1 MKALAFPRLGIA
13 KPRVRLNEFWF
24 RPAGWAF
31 IWVAAIVLIYLATAP
46 RTYALLD
53 QDNYLRYFAE
63 TNWQWLHI
71 YREKHTD
78 FMFLVGIVTDELGWR
93 LWILL
98 VNWFGSLPEDGVRF
112 TVVAL
117 NALTIYTFSRTRRP
131 LLALL
136 LYIAIPTAL
145 STAGLFQIR
154 QGFAFAIAM
163 YFATVYRRPIL
174 GALIASTIHTTF
186 AIPAI
191 FLIVARVFRKRTT
204 VAIVACSAT
213 GIALA
218 CTGHFLFERFG
229 GRRLETYSADTDDF
243 TIRLLLLLAAYGIAS
258 TLVLYTRRKENGWP
272 SKQIISQIS
281 IAHIALIVY
290 LVVAFFIFPFGKG
303 RVWYYVPMLLPY
315 LIPEIVIKRWFVLG
329 MTVILFGM
337 VGADVINNYYKNVYD
352 YFISDISI

>member
-1 MKALAFPRLGIA
+1 MKALALPRLRIVKRRA
-13 KPRVRLNEFWF
+13 RVNEFWF
-24 RPAGWAF
+24 RPAGWVF
-31 IWVAAIVLIYLATAP
+31 IWIAAIVLIYLATAP

-63 TNWQWLHI
+63 TSWQWLRI
-71 YREKHTD
+71 YREKHTE

-98 VNWFGSLPEDGVRF
+98 VNWLGALPEDGVRL
-112 TVVAL
+112 TVVVL
-117 NALTIYTFSRTRRP
+117 NAITIYTFSKTRRP

-163 YFATVYRRPIL
+163 YSAIVYRRPIL

-191 FLIVARVFRKRTT
+191 FLIVAHIIRKRTM
-204 VAIVACSAT
+204 VAIAACSAT

-218 CTGHFLFERFG
+218 SAGHFLFERFG
-229 GRRLETYSADTDDF
+229 GRRLGTYSADTDDF
-243 TIRLLLLLAAYGIAS
+243 TIKLLFLLAAYGIAS
-258 TLVLYTRRKENGWP
+258 ALVLYTRRKDKNW
-272 SKQIISQIS
+272 SMKRVVSQFS
-281 IAHIALIVY
+281 IVHIALIVY
-290 LVVAFFIFPFGKG
+290 LLVAFFIFPFGKG

-315 LIPEIVIKRWFVLG
+315 LIPEIVIKRWLVLG
-329 MTVILFGM
+329 MTVILFAM
-337 VGADVINNYYKNVYD
+337 VGADVVNNYYKNVYD